1 MTETLSSLFALLP
14 LLLMDGDTKDTVEL
28 LGGASVLALVLTSIT
43 VFLRDWWKSR
53 RVLGERRRR

>member
-28 LGGASVLALVLTSIT
+28 LGGASLLAIGLTSIT
-43 VFLRDWWKSR
+43 VLLRDWWKSR
-53 RVLGERRRR
+53 RVLEERRRR